1 MKKILINFAHPALSR
16 SKINKKLLFAI
27 KDLPNITINNLY
39 DNYPDFIINVEREQK
54 LCKKH
59 DIIIF
64 QHPFYW
70 YSTPS
75 IIQEW
80 CGLVLEHGWAYGAH
94 GHALKNK
101 FILHAISTG
110 GEDST
115 YSPQGSN
122 IYTIDELLS
131 PFKAMA
137 KLCRLNYLPPFMVM
151 GMHRGLSDSKIK
163 EYTEDY
169 RRMLIAL
176 RDETID
182 IQKASKSKYINSD
195 LDSLILQ

>member
-16 SKINKKLLFAI
+16 SKINKELLFAV
-27 KDLPNITINNLY
+27 KELPNVTLNNLY

-54 LCKKH
+54 LCETH

-70 YSTPS
+70 YSSPS

-94 GHALKNK
+94 GNALKNK
-101 FILHAISTG
+101 FMLQAISTG
-110 GEDST
+110 GEYNT
-115 YSPQGSN
+115 YSKNGSN
-122 IYTIDELLS
+122 VFTIDELLS

-137 KLCRLNYLPPFMVM
+137 KLCKLKYLPPFMVM
-151 GMHRGLSDSKIK
+151 GMHRGLSESKINT
-163 EYTEDY
+163 YREDY

-176 RDETID
+176 RDDTLD
-182 IQKASKSKYINSD
+182 LTKASNFPYLNSD
-195 LDSLILQ
+195 LDSLIK